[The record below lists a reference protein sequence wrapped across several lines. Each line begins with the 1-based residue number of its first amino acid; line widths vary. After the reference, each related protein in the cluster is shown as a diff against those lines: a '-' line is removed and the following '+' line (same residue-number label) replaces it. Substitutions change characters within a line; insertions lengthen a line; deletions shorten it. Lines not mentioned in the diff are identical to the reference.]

1 VGATVSL
8 AGGPGECLREQ
19 DGTDSWAQPK
29 LISILNFSLLV
40 EFCKLTKLPLSN
52 SKIYLTFWGGRI
64 NKKEQLFFWAQIQNP
79 NEFWITNLGSNQDLN
94 LVWIFRGIKPLDKN
108 LNNSSK
114 FSLDI
119 IFMNVNLDDITCM
132 QKFED
137 PTQVTFGINL
147 IIQMNLN
154 MIFELGFTL

>member
-1 VGATVSL
+1 
-8 AGGPGECLREQ
+8 
-19 DGTDSWAQPK
+19 
-29 LISILNFSLLV
+29 
-40 EFCKLTKLPLSN
+40 
-52 SKIYLTFWGGRI
+52 
-64 NKKEQLFFWAQIQNP
+64 
-79 NEFWITNLGSNQDLN
+79 LN

-119 IFMNVNLDDITCM
+119 IFMNVNLDDITYM